1 VKHQEGPELTVGVG
15 GDGREVVGGAV
26 VDAAVQGLGPE
37 LRELG
42 GVGASK
48 LMASTEMLM
57 MSCLIGGGV
66 RRWWC

>member
-15 GDGREVVGGAV
+15 GDGREVLGGAV

-42 GVGASK
+42 GVV
-48 LMASTEMLM
+48 
-57 MSCLIGGGV
+57 GV
-66 RRWWC
+66 DADCQYRNADDVVSDRWWC